1 MSPRADGLAT
11 EIEARGRLYLP
22 NNDVITYPNMSGSM
36 RSSKS
41 RTGLPSHT
49 FEKGNGDDQVILFH
63 ILSLSPPLIPI
74 PIPYF
79 FYIACSPPLFRPSLR
94 VEKSYSLRFI
104 RKNFAFD
111 FVLFRLFIKLKSP
124 LVFISEGFIFL
135 LVFYLY
141 CYHSCFGSYFSFC
154 F

>member
-1 MSPRADGLAT
+1 
-11 EIEARGRLYLP
+11 
-22 NNDVITYPNMSGSM
+22 MSGSM

-49 FEKGNGDDQVILFH
+49 FEKGNSDDQVILFP

-74 PIPYF
+74 PIPIHYF
-79 FYIACSPPLFRPSLR
+79 FYIACSSPLVSTELASGEILFFTFQTQESCVWFCPFS
-94 VEKSYSLRFI
+94 
-104 RKNFAFD
+104 
-111 FVLFRLFIKLKSP
+111 FVLKLKSP
-124 LVFISEGFIFL
+124 LAFILEGFIFL
-135 LVFYLY
+135 LIFYFY